1 MLIAIRYYTS
11 TKPYAHSTFCTCV
24 ATKPKKKVL
33 KIVQKNQKLTAK
45 AFFPYASFMFSYD
58 LSCCGRTARELSFFP
73 KIFSSKPLIPHFLS
87 TLSLPSTDG
96 GITHVQSNCASW
108 NGRLSHQ
115 KKNQKKQNWV
125 LTKPRSSFAG
135 SAPFLQPFYKC
146 WCISVN
152 RLSFVPSQNQTD
164 ILFCAIC
171 FIKVKH
177 WHKSANIKLR
187 SAGWKG
193 S

>member
-1 MLIAIRYYTS
+1 MRPSCFHMIYLVVEGHQENFLFSPRSSPVNLWYRTFSAVFLYLLQTVELHMFNPTVLLEMVDCPIRR
-11 TKPYAHSTFCTCV
+11 
-24 ATKPKKKVL
+24 KK
-33 KIVQKNQKLTAK
+33 T
-45 AFFPYASFMFSYD
+45 
-58 LSCCGRTARELSFFP
+58 
-73 KIFSSKPLIPHFLS
+73 
-87 TLSLPSTDG
+87 
-96 GITHVQSNCASW
+96 
-108 NGRLSHQ
+108 
-115 KKNQKKQNWV
+115 KKQNWV